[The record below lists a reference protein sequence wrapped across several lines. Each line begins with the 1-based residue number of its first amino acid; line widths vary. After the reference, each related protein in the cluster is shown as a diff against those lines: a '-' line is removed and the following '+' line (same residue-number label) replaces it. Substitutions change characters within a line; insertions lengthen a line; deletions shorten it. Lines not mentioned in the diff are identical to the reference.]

1 MRGIPLSVLIHKCSA
16 YTLIQLISHSIHRQG
31 MWDRKRDSKH
41 LSLFW
46 RLMTSTLSPTKTG
59 IFTSSWILKQL
70 SYDALCCVPWEM
82 KPQHGMV
89 RDLVFRKE
97 PLWAFGIT
105 LQFLLM
111 PGFPHPGLLLG
122 NAYVWILSL
131 ERRVFWEVSGC
142 AVPADFSGFS
152 EWSLASGPWFLA
164 PWAVSQSVCLQRHL
178 SPFRSDLTM
187 QINLKINR
195 DHPHLLICCVGSILE
210 EVWINRNCCLPSAEK
225 SVDWCQTWQI
235 MRSLGKS
242 LFSKFQKID
251 PEVQGVFFFFF
262 ILFDFFFLAF
272 ACLFIFFFWASA
284 TPIIFL
290 NGLCKH
296 ARWERIGGGSS
307 SSWNW
312 YCSSESVG
320 RMQTLPQSVDLIEGE

>member
-1 MRGIPLSVLIHKCSA
+1 MRYPGIWEHIALTDRGWEEFHSVCRYTSVLLIHLFNWFHTLFIGRACGIGKGTVNTCPCSDA
-16 YTLIQLISHSIHRQG
+16 SWLQPWALLRLG
-31 MWDRKRDSKH
+31 
-41 LSLFW
+41 SLPVSGS
-46 RLMTSTLSPTKTG
+46 L
-59 IFTSSWILKQL
+59 SSWV
-70 SYDALCCVPWEM
+70 YDALCCVPWEM
-82 KPQHGMV
+82 KPQHGTV
-89 RDLVFRKE
+89 RGLVFGKE

-122 NAYVWILSL
+122 NACVWILSL

-210 EVWINRNCCLPSAEK
+210 EVWINRNCCLPSAGK
-225 SVDWCQTWQI
+225 SVDWCRTWQI

-251 PEVQGVFFFFF
+251 LEVQGGVFFFFF
-262 ILFDFFFLAF
+262 HFVWFFFFLAF
-272 ACLFIFFFWASA
+272 ACLFILFIFFWASA

-312 YCSSESVG
+312 
-320 RMQTLPQSVDLIEGE
+320 